1 MGKAWARD
9 IDVGSMSR
17 DVSGPMSQG
26 LCHVMFQPRPS
37 PLFFCAWERERPKP
51 RLDNECAYYSAVLD
65 DFNAL
70 FIVGC
75 CDNEVISRG

>member
-1 MGKAWARD
+1 MSRD
-9 IDVGSMSR
+9 VSGSMSR
-17 DVSGPMSQG
+17 DVSAQAFPTFL
-26 LCHVMFQPRPS
+26 LC
-37 PLFFCAWERERPKP
+37 WEGERPKP